1 MKTPKRSFSLAFL
14 FIISFNGLINCEQ
27 AVNVK
32 NYELLL
38 DAQFLSLY
46 DEVDISKQN
55 GEKMDTVY
63 RHEVSH
69 DIFISAQCYYRIS
82 HICTYSE
89 NSWLAL

>member
-63 RHEVSH
+63 RNEVSH
-69 DIFISAQCYYRIS
+69 NICISAQCYFKIS
-82 HICTYSE
+82 QTTVIRT
-89 NSWLAL
+89 LAKL

>member
-1 MKTPKRSFSLAFL
+1 MKTPKSSLSVAFL

-63 RHEVSH
+63 RNEVSH
-69 DIFISAQCYYRIS
+69 NIFISAQCYY
-82 HICTYSE
+82 
-89 NSWLAL
+89 